1 MVTRND
7 IDVWHGAHIFPYALG
22 NTQQKATIDLWKVLD
37 MFRGRERK
45 EKLQQ
50 LIFGD
55 ANTIIPASKTLI
67 NSF

>member
-1 MVTRND
+1 MYGMEPTS
-7 IDVWHGAHIFPYALG
+7 FALG
-22 NTQQKATIDLWKVLD
+22 NTQQQATIDLWKVLE